1 MEIVKS
7 FVREEEG
14 QDIVE
19 YGLLLGFVGLV
30 AFAAIQVVSGNVS
43 AIWGDIANDTST
55 VSKAMG

>member
-30 AFAAIQVVSGNVS
+30 AFAAIAVVSGNVKTLWS
-43 AIWGDIANDTST
+43 NISSDTST
-55 VSKAMG
+55 AAA

>member
-30 AFAAIQVVSGNVS
+30 AFAAIAVVSGNV
-43 AIWGDIANDTST
+43 ATIWGHISSDTST
-55 VSKAMG
+55 AAA

>member
-30 AFAAIQVVSGNVS
+30 AFAAIAVVSGNVKS
-43 AIWGDIANDTST
+43 IWSNISTDTST
-55 VSKAMG
+55 AAA